1 MIVICE
7 YRAPPCQYKI
17 RPMHDLSAE
26 FFVRFCRVCVPDR
39 ILIGDPPSARAKV
52 SAVANRAP
60 LAQLAEQRTLNPRV
74 RGSSPWRRTI

>member
-26 FFVRFCRVCVPDR
+26 FLYAFVEFVCRT
-39 ILIGDPPSARAKV
+39 GY
-52 SAVANRAP
+52 
-60 LAQLAEQRTLNPRV
+60 
-74 RGSSPWRRTI
+74 